1 MMGFLKRTFY
11 CSLLMMGGAV
21 ACIHSN
27 HAYDEDEY
35 VDSADASLELF
46 SSYEEAL
53 DMYERIDL

>member
-1 MMGFLKRTFY
+1 
-11 CSLLMMGGAV
+11 MMGGAV